1 MPMQYLPHLPNSAG
15 YVSTRV
21 IEQMW
26 KDKFMWLWENS
37 EEEEWVFPLLVHPD
51 TSGMAHVIGMI
62 DRMLGWLK
70 GFGEAVELCTCES
83 IAGDWLEKQ
92 KLNAQEDR
100 E

>member
-1 MPMQYLPHLPNSAG
+1 MMPMQYLPHLANSAG

-26 KDKFMWLWENS
+26 MDKFMWLWKNS
-37 EEEEWVFPLLVHPD
+37 KEEEWVFPLLIHPD

-70 GFGEAVELCTCES
+70 GFGEAVEFCTCES
-83 IAGDWLEKQ
+83 IAAEWLEK
-92 KLNAQEDR
+92 R
-100 E
+100 G